1 MYFMKKIFRL
11 TGFLIISISG
21 IKSYSQDKYE
31 YSVNLNKVENDAL
44 TVELKTPAIKQNSAV
59 FSLPKIIPGTYAIA
73 DYGKFISDVKAFDK
87 NGKLLSIS
95 KINDNQWKITNA
107 TSLSRITY
115 KVDDVFD
122 TEIKHNIYPMA
133 ATNFEEGKNFSLNA
147 PGVFGFMEGLRHLPF
162 QVSIQKPSQ
171 LYAST
176 PLKPINST
184 ATNDVFEVNGVDN
197 LYEMPIMYT
206 VPDTA
211 SVQVGNCQVLVSVY
225 SPNKQIAAKQ
235 ITEWLGNL
243 LDAARQYLGGK
254 LPTDKYAFLFYF
266 KDPKVKHNFPVGL
279 GGALEH
285 PTSSYYYLYEG
296 PAVQLR
302 NTIVDIC
309 SHEFFH
315 IITPLTI
322 ASKEVKEF
330 NFNEAVMSKHLWLYE
345 GVTEYTAHH
354 VQVKYG
360 LNTAQQFLDK
370 LGQKITTSR
379 TKYKDSL
386 PFTELSKESA
396 GKWANEYGNVYQK
409 GALIAACLDIYLSHL
424 SNGTYNLRNLT
435 YDLGVRFG
443 KYRYFNDDELFDNIA
458 ELTYPEIKDF
468 LVKYVAGPTPIP
480 YEYYFGLAGVQL
492 IPRREQQVFSL
503 GGIYIGP
510 NAKGQIAINPPFN
523 PNEFGK
529 KIGYR
534 AGDELY
540 AVNGKV
546 LTTQNYNE
554 IIDEVKAGM
563 KEGETISF
571 KIGRLNANNA
581 IDTMTLSTPITKVTL
596 LDINKLVLM
605 PDPTPKQLLVQKA
618 WLTPTNNSSL
628 KVPPVANAADV
639 NSIDAIIKA
648 TYSVISGPAG
658 PRDWNRFYSLF
669 LPEAEMGAV
678 VKTPDGKKTFHT
690 MTPEGYQ
697 KTNAPFFAQ
706 SGFYEEEIK
715 RNVQQYGNVA
725 SVQSSYQFRMKPEGK
740 AEQRGVN
747 YFTLVQSNGRWWIAN
762 LSWQDEEKD
771 LPLPKELDKK
781 TM

>member
-1 MYFMKKIFRL
+1 MKRIFAL
-11 TGFLIISISG
+11 TAFLIFALSG
-21 IKSYSQDKYE
+21 TNSYGQDKYQ
-31 YSVNLNKVENDAL
+31 YSVNLGKVENDAL
-44 TVELKTPAIKQNSAV
+44 LVELKTPQVKQSTAV

-73 DYGKFISDVKAFDK
+73 DYGKFVSDVKAYDK
-87 NGKLLSIS
+87 SGKSLSVN
-95 KINDNQWKITNA
+95 KINDNQWKINNA
-107 TSLSRITY
+107 SSLDRITY

-133 ATNFEEGKNFSLNA
+133 ATSFEEGKNFSLNT
-147 PGVFGFMEGLRHLPF
+147 PGIFGFIEGLRHLPF
-162 QVSIQKPSQ
+162 QVNIQKPTQ

-176 PLKPINST
+176 SLKPVSST
-184 ATNDVFEVNGVDN
+184 PTNDVFELKGVDD
-197 LYEMPIMYT
+197 LYDIPIMYT

-225 SPNKQIAAKQ
+225 SPNKQIGAKQ
-235 ITEWLGNL
+235 ITEWLGSL

-266 KDPKVKHNFPVGL
+266 KDPKVKHTFPGGL

-285 PTSSYYYLYEG
+285 TTSSYYYLYEA
-296 PAVQLR
+296 PAAQLR
-302 NTIVDIC
+302 NTIVDVS

-360 LNTAQQFLDK
+360 LNTVQQFLDK
-370 LGQKITTSR
+370 LGQKITISR
-379 TKYKDSL
+379 TRHKDSL
-386 PFTELSKESA
+386 AFTELSKESA
-396 GKWANEYGNVYQK
+396 GKWADEYGNVYQK
-409 GALIAACLDIYLSHL
+409 GALIAACLDIYLLHL

-492 IPRREQQVFSL
+492 IPRREQQIFSL
-503 GGIYIGP
+503 GGVYIGP
-510 NAKGQIAINPPFN
+510 NSKGQIAINNPFA

-529 KIGYR
+529 KMGYK

-540 AVNGKV
+540 ALNGKK
-546 LTTQNYNE
+546 LTIQNYNE
-554 IIDEVKAGM
+554 IIDELKAGM
-563 KEGETISF
+563 KEGETLTV
-571 KIGRLNANNA
+571 KIGRLNASNT

-596 LDINKLVLM
+596 LDVNKLVLM
-605 PDPTPKQLLVQKA
+605 PDATPKQLLVQRS
-618 WLTPTNNSSL
+618 WLTPTSGL
-628 KVPPVANAADV
+628 PKETPVANAADV
-639 NSIDAIIKA
+639 NTIDAIIKA
-648 TYSVISGPAG
+648 TYAVISGPAG

-669 LPEAEMGAV
+669 LPEAEMGAII
-678 VKTPDGKKTFHT
+678 KTQDGKKLFKS
-690 MTPEGYQ
+690 MAPEDYQ
-697 KTNAPFFAQ
+697 KANAPFFTQ

-725 SVQSSYQFRMKPEGK
+725 SVQSSYQYRVTPNGK
-740 AEQRGVN
+740 VEQRGVN